1 MYLCP
6 GEHQHPRQCVP
17 GVGVYKGAP
26 PRPPPELHPAG
37 AGVHVRPAT
46 TSMDQPSG
54 VLQVSTFSASLFFFT
69 CRFHLFYFLLIYYYL
84 LSLLII
90 VNRCIN

>member
-46 TSMDQPSG
+46 ASMDQPSG
-54 VLQVSTFSASLFFFT
+54 VLQVSTFSASLFFYLPFP
-69 CRFHLFYFLLIYYYL
+69 FILFFVYL
-84 LSLLII
+84 LLFII
-90 VNRCIN
+90 IINYCK